1 MPGIPLMNYDTRECK
16 QVMMVVT
23 TENFIR
29 GCLLIFSKQP
39 SLLNTGI
46 T

>member
-23 TENFIR
+23 AKNFKR
-29 GCLLIFSKQP
+29 GCLLIV
-39 SLLNTGI
+39 
-46 T
+46 

>member
-23 TENFIR
+23 SSGDGDMMVTQTPASPLPLSAI
-29 GCLLIFSKQP
+29 
-39 SLLNTGI
+39 
-46 T
+46 